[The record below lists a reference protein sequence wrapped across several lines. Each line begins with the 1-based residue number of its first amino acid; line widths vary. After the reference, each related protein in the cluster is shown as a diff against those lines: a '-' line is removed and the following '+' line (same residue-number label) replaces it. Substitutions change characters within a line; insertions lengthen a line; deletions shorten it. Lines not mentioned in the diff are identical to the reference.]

1 MPTKEELNRGFELGE
16 WEVLPARGVLR
27 RGDQEEHPEPLVF
40 GVLLAL
46 ACRDGDM
53 VTRDELISE
62 LWDGRP
68 ISDEPINRCLHQL
81 RGHLGDRDRPYQYIE
96 TLTRRGY
103 RLKKKIRLQ
112 HPDAPAPVA
121 MPSGALLDRVSGRHW
136 KIIAMVA
143 ALAMVTAVIWTML
156 PAPPRS
162 IGVLP
167 FANLSGNEDDQ
178 YLVSGFKEELMQTL
192 HNIPD
197 FAVKSG
203 RVSYEDEE
211 LIEIA
216 AILKVDSVL
225 VGTVQRSGDTLK
237 ISYDIADGGSGVSI
251 ASGSVTGRLEE
262 IFDLQERLAAMV
274 RNDLFGSSPQTLVSR
289 SRPANFRAY
298 DRYMRGLF
306 VFERR
311 GQSGNLE
318 DAIELFQDTI
328 RLDRQFGP
336 AYLQL
341 ATAYALLPEY
351 RDAPLDEMYRAAI
364 DTVEEGIEVDD
375 SIRDAG
381 NAVFGFIFHKK
392 KNWKQAEQAYVR
404 ATHADVV
411 DSNAFNWYSRMLAS
425 VGRLDAALD
434 QVRAAQEIDPTSAVI
449 NSRLAAAYTWVDN
462 RPMAYEFYERSEKL
476 GAGGTTHAFGYALLL
491 ARDDRLDEAYERS
504 KAAIERAGGTAIWI
518 DPLFAAFA
526 DPATTVVALEA
537 IDMAVAANQISGQA
551 EFVTRGLLGDLDG
564 AMDVARRLEAPGE
577 AFEMDLLFIPE
588 MQPLRE
594 RADFLDLMDALGIS
608 QYWEDN
614 GCAWTSA
621 AVTCPSDQGASNRP

>member
-1 MPTKEELNRGFELGE
+1 MPTIEELNKGFELGD
-16 WEVLPARGVLR
+16 WEVLPARGVFR
-27 RGDQEEHPEPLVF
+27 RGEHEEHPEPLVF

-46 ACRDGDM
+46 ARRNGDL
-53 VTRDELISE
+53 VTRDELVGE

-68 ISDEPINRCLHQL
+68 MGDEPINRCLSQL
-81 RGHLGDRDRPYQYIE
+81 RGHLGDRDRPYQYVE

-103 RLKKKIRLQ
+103 RLKKRVRLM
-112 HPDAPAPVA
+112 HPAEPVDRA
-121 MPSGALLDRVSGRHW
+121 SRKHPLQSRLWQVVATIGALTV
-136 KIIAMVA
+136 VA
-143 ALAMVTAVIWTML
+143 AVIWMML
-156 PAPPRS
+156 PEPPRS
-162 IGVLP
+162 MGVLP
-167 FANLSGNEDDQ
+167 FVNGSGNPDDQ

-197 FAVKSG
+197 FAVIPG
-203 RVSYEDEE
+203 RVPYYDVE
-211 LIEIA
+211 LTDIA
-216 AILKVDSVL
+216 TILKVDSVL
-225 VGTVQRSGDTLK
+225 EGIVQRSGDTLK
-237 ISYDIADGGSGVSI
+237 ISYKVSNGRNGVMINSGDI
-251 ASGSVTGRLEE
+251 TGPLED
-262 IFDLQERLAAMV
+262 IFGLQERLARVV
-274 RNDLFGSSPQTLVSR
+274 RDDLFRPSRQKLVST
-289 SRPANFRAY
+289 SRPANFGAY
-298 DRYMRGLF
+298 DRYMRGLY

-311 GQSGNLE
+311 GQPGNLE

-328 RLDRQFGP
+328 RLDGQFGP

-351 RDAPLDEMYRAAI
+351 RDAPLEEMNRAAI
-364 DTVEEGIEVDD
+364 DTVEEGIDVDD

-381 NAVFGFIFHKK
+381 NAVFGFVFHKQ

-404 ATHADVV
+404 ATRAKIV

-425 VGRLDAALD
+425 VGRLDAALN
-434 QVRAAQEIDPTSAVI
+434 QVQAAQEMDPTSAVI

-491 ARDDRLDEAYERS
+491 ARDGRMDEAYEQV
-504 KAAIERAGGTAIWI
+504 KAAIESAGTSTTWI

-526 DPATTVVALEA
+526 DPAATSAALEA
-537 IDMAVAANQISGQA
+537 IGVAVAEDQMSEQA
-551 EFVTRGLLGDLDG
+551 EFATRVLLGDLDG
-564 AMDVARRLEAPGE
+564 AMGVARGLVAPGE

-608 QYWEDN
+608 QYWEEN
-614 GCAWTSA
+614 GCTWTSA
-621 AVTCPSDQGASNRP
+621 TVQCPDS